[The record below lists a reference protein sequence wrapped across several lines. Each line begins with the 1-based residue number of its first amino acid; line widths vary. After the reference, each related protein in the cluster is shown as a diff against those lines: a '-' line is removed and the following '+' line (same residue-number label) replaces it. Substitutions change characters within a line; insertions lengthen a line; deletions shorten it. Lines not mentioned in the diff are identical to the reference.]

1 MRAKVCN
8 KYAHCGPVRREY
20 ATPLWCRPMIKF
32 LAWQEESGLWPKIAV
47 VSVCWQQQVASR
59 HSGSKAARSSSFFP
73 ITNYA
78 YAMLD
83 CNWWQGRTPHTAHSS
98 RSPWPHLKLPLQ
110 ALAQNFACHTCVCNC
125 HAPPTQAGQRGETMM
140 MRANFHYELSHVCSA
155 LACLLTC
162 LELGIIIK
170 CCQQQQPSPPTPP
183 LTPLAAPSCAINN
196 GNCLDLTPA
205 SLANR
210 LALQTRDGG
219 APACVAHFAW
229 AAMKGSRSPLN
240 ALPKLRHVSWFT
252 RVVRHMNHSRDS
264 WHLQVASWRVI
275 SSSFWFSANCEA
287 KI

>member
-1 MRAKVCN
+1 MTGS
-8 KYAHCGPVRREY
+8 YTAHS
-20 ATPLWCRPMIKF
+20 T
-32 LAWQEESGLWPKIAV
+32 
-47 VSVCWQQQVASR
+47 QQQVPLAT
-59 HSGSKAARSSSFFP
+59 SK
-73 ITNYA
+73 ITVA
-78 YAMLD
+78 GACTKFCMSHV
-83 CNWWQGRTPHTAHSS
+83 CVQ
-98 RSPWPHLKLPLQ
+98 LPR
-110 ALAQNFACHTCVCNC
+110 
-125 HAPPTQAGQRGETMM
+125 PPTQAGQRGETMM

-240 ALPKLRHVSWFT
+240 ALPKLRHVSLFT
-252 RVVRHMNHSRDS
+252 RDTRHMNHSRDS
-264 WHLQVASWRVI
+264 WLLQVAS
-275 SSSFWFSANCEA
+275 
-287 KI
+287 